1 MNEQLKQFA
10 TQAWN
15 YANKNSQEG
24 DGLFGNLQ
32 LSKFAELIV
41 QECASIAD
49 KNQADNM
56 NWNIAEIL
64 RKHFGVE

>member
-41 QECASIAD
+41 KECAKIATD
-49 KNQADNM
+49 HHENDECGHPGTKIEN
-56 NWNIAEIL
+56 
-64 RKHFGVE
+64 HFGVK